1 MDGALKD
8 HLIFNGFKYEWLG
21 QSSVRITADD
31 GFVMYTDPV
40 FLDPAPP
47 KAGLILISHHHVDH
61 CLPEFV
67 SAIRDDK
74 TRVAAFHDSYVKYC
88 AKDIKGVRT
97 VKVGETIE
105 LSGVK
110 ITGVPAFTKR
120 GFHTEGEG
128 CGFII
133 AYKGGNTPFGGIP
146 PPGKTIY
153 FSGDTGVI
161 PDMKGFA
168 VECAIVS
175 VADNAYAIKTGEIIE
190 GIKSL
195 KPSLFI
201 PVHFTPQDEP
211 DPVVREGMF
220 STKDPRF
227 FTSKSDPFQIR
238 AMLEGTGI
246 ETALL
251 KKLAPPAEP

>member
-1 MDGALKD
+1 MPRIIWYIKTMDAALKD

-31 GFVMYTDPV
+31 GFVIYTDPV
-40 FLDPAPP
+40 FLDPSPP

-67 SAIRDDK
+67 AAIRDEK
-74 TRVAAFHDSYVKYC
+74 TQSAAFHESYVKYC
-88 AKDIKGVRT
+88 AQDIKGVRT
-97 VKVGETIE
+97 VNIGQTIE
-105 LSGVK
+105 LSGAA

-120 GFHTEGEG
+120 GFHTQGEG
-128 CGFII
+128 CGFLM
-133 AYKGGNTPFGGIP
+133 AYRGRI
-146 PPGKTIY
+146 IY

-161 PDMKGFA
+161 PDMSDTTID
-168 VECAIVS
+168 CAIVS
-175 VADNAYAIKTGEIIE
+175 VADNAYAINISEIIE
-190 GIKSL
+190 GVKAL
-195 KPSLFI
+195 KPALFI
-201 PVHFTPQDEP
+201 PVHFTPMDEP

-227 FTSKSDPFQIR
+227 FTSKSDPFHIR
-238 AMLEGTGI
+238 GMLEGTGI

-251 KKLAPPAEP
+251 RKLTPPVVS